1 MKTEEKRMH
10 KKEKENNE
18 RERERERD
26 RLYNLYIRF
35 EQKFLLSP
43 VIADT
48 VMRNLEEL
56 AITIL

>member
-1 MKTEEKRMH
+1 MH
-10 KKEKENNE
+10 KKEKENNERE